1 MKVKVKI
8 VLCILCCASF
18 VTHAGEKIKGIV
30 TNVIDGNTIEI
41 SVGDHEKYKVLLHG
55 IDSPEPGQNYSEQ
68 AKRLLS
74 KLLYMKSV
82 TILIHGKDR
91 LGTRMGEILV
101 DGASDPRHTLIKEG
115 LAWTSEK
122 EPIVQLESLK
132 EQARS
137 AGKGLWQEENPI
149 PPWIFRR
156 QQSMLQMKSS

>member
-41 SVGDHEKYKVLLHG
+41 SVSAHEKYKVLLHG

-149 PPWIFRR
+149 TPRIFSR